1 MQQEYRTQG
10 QGQRGD
16 LGAEA
21 IEAVA
26 EPQAAKI
33 DAGGAAVAAQV
44 AGAILEEG
52 RKNTLLDK
60 GDSLTIMAAHLPHRC
75 R

>member
-1 MQQEYRTQG
+1 MQQQYRAQG

-26 EPQAAKI
+26 EPQAAEI

-44 AGAILEEG
+44 LGAVLE
-52 RKNTLLDK
+52 
-60 GDSLTIMAAHLPHRC
+60 
-75 R
+75 